1 MKKLKSLKIMISFIL
16 IYGLFVL
23 ISPSFETNAAS
34 STRAEVVTKTYKD
47 HHFLKYP
54 QVFELNNAVA
64 QKKINDIL
72 TTHIQESYKGYLH
85 LKKSME
91 EYKKEADCKKM
102 PFTCQYSYHTSY
114 KIQYNQNGKVSILL
128 YDYMY
133 SGGAHGLTYIT
144 AYNFNLKTGKQYTLS
159 SILTSKTKFLK
170 VTKYAKGYMIKHP
183 AIFFVDD
190 YTLENFKVNNSTQF
204 YFTDQGIYLI
214 FQEYEVAP
222 YAAGNPIIQVPRSIY
237 K

>member
-1 MKKLKSLKIMISFIL
+1 MVCLCLFRHLLKQMLHPL
-16 IYGLFVL
+16 RRPNV
-23 ISPSFETNAAS
+23 T
-34 STRAEVVTKTYKD
+34 TKTYKD
-47 HHFLKYP
+47 QNFLKYP
-54 QVFELNNAVA
+54 QVFGLNSTVA

-72 TTHIQESYKGYLH
+72 TKHIQGSYKGYLT

-114 KIQYNQNGKVSILL
+114 KVKYNQNGKVSILL
-128 YDYMY
+128 YDYTY

-144 AYNFNLKTGKQYTLS
+144 AYNFTLQTGKPYNLRN
-159 SILTSKTKFLK
+159 ILTSKTKFLK

-183 AIFFVDD
+183 AIFFMDD
-190 YTLENFKVNNSTQF
+190 YTLKNFKVNNSTQF

-222 YAAGNPIIQVPRSIY
+222 YAAGNPIIQVPRAIY